1 MSLQVERFEHNMAKL
16 TIEVPAEEVEKA
28 LQAAYLKER
37 GKISLPGFRKGR
49 VPRQMIE
56 KMYGP
61 EVFYDEAAN
70 RMISEAYAK
79 AYDECELE
87 LVSQPKIE
95 ITQLEKGKEFIF
107 TAEVAVKP
115 EVKLGEY
122 KGLKV
127 DKVSTRVTQKEVD
140 EEIDKERERN
150 ARTID
155 VTDRAVQDKDQ
166 ITLDFE
172 GFVDGVA
179 FEGGKASDYPLTIG
193 SGAFIPGF
201 EDQLIG
207 ANIDEEKEINVTFP
221 EEYQAKELAGKA
233 AVFKCT
239 VHSIKAKELPELDD
253 EFVSDVSEK
262 SETVD
267 AYKAEV
273 KAKIKERK
281 ENEGKQKREDQ
292 SVEQAVANAEMDIPE
307 AMISFQSRQMV
318 DDFARRIMQQGMTM
332 EQYFQFTGLSE
343 EKMMEEFKPEAEKRI
358 RTRLTLEAIVAA
370 ENIEVSEERL
380 DEELQKMADSYKME
394 VDKLKE
400 YMGENEKKQMKEDI
414 AIQEAV
420 TLIANAAVEG

>member
-1 MSLQVERFEHNMAKL
+1 MNTEVKKLEKSMVEIKAVFD
-16 TIEVPAEEVEKA
+16 TEEWAAAQEKA
-28 LQAAYLKER
+28 LNKLAGSVKLD
-37 GKISLPGFRKGR
+37 GFRKGHAPKNLIKAKIGAKALR
-49 VPRQMIE
+49 EQAVEEIL
-56 KMYGP
+56 
-61 EVFYDEAAN
+61 
-70 RMISEAYAK
+70 SENYAK
-79 AYDECELE
+79 IFVDNNVTPVAQPTANVVKSTETELE
-87 LVSQPKIE
+87 V
-95 ITQLEKGKEFIF
+95 TF
-107 TAEVAVKP
+107 TCPVKP
-115 EVKLGEY
+115 EFELGEY
-122 KGLKV
+122 KGLEVKKTQV
-127 DKVSTRVTQKEVD
+127 RVTKKDVEERLNDYQKQFAELVVK
-140 EEIDKERERN
+140 EEGTVEEGDTAVIDY
-150 ARTID
+150 
-155 VTDRAVQDKDQ
+155 
-166 ITLDFE
+166 E
-172 GFVDGVA
+172 GFKDGVA

>member
-1 MSLQVERFEHNMAKL
+1 MNTEVKKLEKSMVEIKAVFD
-16 TIEVPAEEVEKA
+16 TEEWAAAQEKA
-28 LQAAYLKER
+28 LNKLAGSVKLD
-37 GKISLPGFRKGR
+37 GFRKGHAPKNLIKAKIGAKALR
-49 VPRQMIE
+49 EQAVEEIL
-56 KMYGP
+56 
-61 EVFYDEAAN
+61 
-70 RMISEAYAK
+70 SENYAK
-79 AYDECELE
+79 IFVDNNVTPVAQPTANIVKSTETELE
-87 LVSQPKIE
+87 V
-95 ITQLEKGKEFIF
+95 TF
-107 TAEVAVKP
+107 TCPVKP
-115 EVKLGEY
+115 EFELGEY
-122 KGLKV
+122 KGLEVKKAQV
-127 DKVSTRVTQKEVD
+127 RVTKKDVEERLNDYQKQFAELVVK
-140 EEIDKERERN
+140 EEGTVEEGDTAVIDY
-150 ARTID
+150 
-155 VTDRAVQDKDQ
+155 
-166 ITLDFE
+166 E
-172 GFVDGVA
+172 GFKDGVA